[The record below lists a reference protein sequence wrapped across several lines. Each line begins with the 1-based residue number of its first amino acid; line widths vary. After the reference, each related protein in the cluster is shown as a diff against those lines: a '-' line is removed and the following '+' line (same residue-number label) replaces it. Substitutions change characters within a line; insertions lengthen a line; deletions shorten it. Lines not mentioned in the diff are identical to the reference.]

1 MDLQEQLAELR
12 RRMAQASER
21 AEAQVVQMQ
30 DEARARRAAAVA
42 QLTQLTQGE
51 EVRTAKGIHLEAQ
64 RLWDACAHHGTVD
77 IGSLIE
83 LPADLFHAVSAGEA
97 KPAPPAEWAFLDTE
111 TTGLAGGSGT
121 CAFLIGVGRI
131 TPEGFRLRQFFLR
144 DFGEEP
150 SVLEALTA
158 ELSTAR
164 TLVTYN
170 GRAFDIPLLETRYR
184 MNRARPPF
192 ASLDHVDLLY
202 GARRM
207 WRLRLENCRLQQLER
222 EIIGFER
229 EGDIPGDQIPTA
241 YFDFLRGQGAAWLA
255 QVFEHNALDIVTL
268 ACVAAVLPQ
277 RFHEPASNKLDHPEE
292 MVSMGRWLQ
301 QSARVEEALA
311 LFREAAARGL
321 RDELMSRTL
330 WDVSLIER
338 RQKHWDAAVAVWSEL
353 ASFANPHQA
362 LALIELSKHY
372 EHREKNFEMALE
384 WATQA
389 LGIEATEETRKRH
402 TRLLRLAGGPK
413 PRRLL

>member
-30 DEARARRAAAVA
+30 EAAQARRAAAVA

-51 EVRTAKGIHLEAQ
+51 EVRTGKGIHLEAQ
-64 RLWDACAHHGTVD
+64 RLWDARAHHGTVD

-97 KPAPPAEWAFLDTE
+97 KPAPPTEWAFLDTE

-131 TPEGFRLRQFFLR
+131 TPEGLRLRQFFLR

-170 GRAFDIPLLETRYR
+170 GRGFDIPLLETRYR

-301 QSARVEEALA
+301 QSSRVEEALA

-362 LALIELSKHY
+362 PALIELSKHY
-372 EHREKNFEMALE
+372 EHREKNFDMALE
-384 WATQA
+384 WAVQA
-389 LGIEATEETRKRH
+389 LGLEATEETRKRH
-402 TRLLRLAGGPK
+402 ARLLRLAGGPK

>member
-12 RRMAQASER
+12 RRMAQAAER
-21 AEAQVVQMQ
+21 ADAQVAQMQ
-30 DEARARRAAAVA
+30 EDARARRAATVA
-42 QLTQLTQGE
+42 QLTELTHGQ
-51 EVRTAKGIHLEAQ
+51 EVATSKGIHLEAH
-64 RLWDACAHHGTVD
+64 RLWDTRSRHGTVD

-83 LPADLFHAVSAGEA
+83 LPPDLYHAVSAGEA
-97 KPAPPAEWAFLDTE
+97 KPAPPSEWAFLDTE

-131 TPEGFRLRQFFLR
+131 TPDGFRLRQFFLR

-150 SVLEALTA
+150 SVLEALTE
-158 ELSTAR
+158 ELSGMR

-268 ACVAAVLPQ
+268 ACIAAVLPQ
-277 RFHEPASNKLDHPEE
+277 RFHEPSSGKLDHPEE
-292 MVSMGRWLQ
+292 MVSMGRWLH
-301 QSARVEEALA
+301 QSSRVDEALA
-311 LFREAAARGL
+311 LFREAASRGL
-321 RDELMSRTL
+321 RDELMARTL
-330 WDVSLIER
+330 WDVALIER
-338 RQKHWDAAVAVWSEL
+338 RQKRWDAAVAMWSEL
-353 ASFANPHQA
+353 ASFSNPHQA
-362 LALIELSKHY
+362 GALVELSKHY

-384 WATQA
+384 WAAQA
-389 LGIEATEETRKRH
+389 LAIEATEEVRKRH
-402 TRLLRLAGGPK
+402 ARLQRLAQGPK

>member
-12 RRMAQASER
+12 RRMAQAAER
-21 AEAQVVQMQ
+21 ADAEVAQVQE
-30 DEARARRAAAVA
+30 EARARRAAAVA
-42 QLTQLTQGE
+42 QLTELTQGE
-51 EVRTAKGIHLEAQ
+51 EVRTTKGIHLEAH
-64 RLWDACAHHGTVD
+64 RLWEARARHGTVD
-77 IGSLIE
+77 IGSLLE
-83 LPADLFHAVSAGEA
+83 LPPDLYHAVSAGEA
-97 KPAPPAEWAFLDTE
+97 KPAPPGEWAFLDTE

-131 TPEGFRLRQFFLR
+131 TPQGFRLRQFFLR

-150 SVLEALTA
+150 SVLEALTE
-158 ELSTAR
+158 ELSRAR

-202 GARRM
+202 GARRL
-207 WRLRLENCRLQQLER
+207 WRLRLDNCRLQQLER

-241 YFDFLRGQGAAWLA
+241 YFDFLRGQGAAWLS

-301 QSARVEEALA
+301 QSSRVDEALT

-353 ASFANPHQA
+353 AAFANPHQA

-372 EHREKNFEMALE
+372 EYREKNFDMALE
-384 WATQA
+384 WAVQA
-389 LGIEATEETRKRH
+389 LAIEATEETRKRH
-402 TRLLRLAGGPK
+402 ARLQRLAGGPK

>member
-1 MDLQEQLAELR
+1 MDLQEQLADLR
-12 RRMAQASER
+12 RRMAQAAER
-21 AEAQVVQMQ
+21 ADAQVAQVQE
-30 DEARARRAAAVA
+30 EARARRAAAVA
-42 QLTQLTQGE
+42 QLTQLTHGE
-51 EVRTAKGIHLEAQ
+51 EVHTSKGIHLEAI
-64 RLWDACAHHGTVD
+64 RLWEPRARHGTVD

-83 LPADLFHAVSAGEA
+83 LPHDLYHAVSAGEA
-97 KPAPPAEWAFLDTE
+97 KAASPEHWAFLDTE

-131 TPEGFRLRQFFLR
+131 TPDGFRLRQFFLR

-150 SVLEALTA
+150 SVLEALTE

-164 TLVTYN
+164 TLITYN

-268 ACVAAVLPQ
+268 ACVAAVLPH
-277 RFHEPASNKLDHPEE
+277 RFHEPTSHKLDHPEE
-292 MVSMGRWLQ
+292 MVSMGRWLH
-301 QSARVEEALA
+301 QSSRVDEALA

-321 RDELMSRTL
+321 RDELMFRTL
-330 WDVSLIER
+330 WDVGLIER
-338 RQKHWDAAVAVWSEL
+338 KQKRWDAAVAVWSEL
-353 ASFANPHQA
+353 ASFRNPHQA
-362 LALIELSKHY
+362 GALIELSKHY
-372 EHREKNFEMALE
+372 EHREKNFDMALE

-389 LGIEATEETRKRH
+389 LAIEASEETRKRH
-402 TRLLRLAGGPK
+402 TRLQRLAQGPK
-413 PRRLL
+413 TRRLL